1 MSAMRFAAGL
11 SLPLSESQL
20 YGFITRPASD
30 VPVKL
35 GVVLCNP
42 FGQEAVRTHRLY
54 RVIAERLARIG
65 VASIRFDYYGSGD
78 SDGDDDERPLSVAIC
93 IENVLSADQQL
104 RQLTGCTQVSWFGLR
119 FGALVA
125 ALASQKCKKRP
136 DRLFIWDLIDDG
148 QRWLDQMREEHQV
161 AVVDA
166 FMRKPVLGQSAD
178 TAQLTVAFETQ
189 GFLVGAE
196 LIEFMGSLSMS
207 DYNALTC
214 SRLIV
219 LAAGSDQ
226 RVRLKSL
233 ENVKN
238 IYSFDMQEVS
248 NVNWNT
254 DEAMNSAFVP
264 NDVVS
269 VVLTEMSS
277 EGI

>member
-1 MSAMRFAAGL
+1 MSAMRFAAGINE
-11 SLPLSESQL
+11 PLSQSQL
-20 YGFITRPASD
+20 YGFLTRPVSD
-30 VPVKL
+30 APVKQ

-78 SDGDDDERPLSVAIC
+78 SDGDDEQPLSVATC
-93 IENVLSADQQL
+93 IENVLSADQHL
-104 RQLTGCTQVSWFGLR
+104 RALTNCTQVSWFGLR
-119 FGALVA
+119 FGAIVA
-125 ALASQKCKKRP
+125 AQASRQCKKRP
-136 DRLFIWDLIDDG
+136 DRLFVWDLIDDG

-161 AVVDA
+161 AITDA
-166 FMRKPVLGQSAD
+166 FMRNVSPANTGD
-178 TAQLTVAFETQ
+178 TAQLSVAFETQ

-196 LIEFMGSLSMS
+196 LIETMSKFSMT

-226 RVRLKSL
+226 RVLVKGL

-238 IYSFDMQEVS
+238 IYSFDMHEVS
-248 NVNWNT
+248 DVKWNT

-264 NDVVS
+264 NDVVNI
-269 VVLTEMSS
+269 VLAEMSS